1 LTDWRLALDQ
11 AVAGER
17 PLTARSVLAS
27 TLLGS
32 EPPAMATAR
41 LVRVAELFGVTDNAA
56 RVALS
61 RMAAAGEVEAT
72 GDGWRLA
79 GHLLDRQARL
89 AAGRHPTV
97 RPWSDG
103 SWVLLVVTAGARPA
117 NDRARLRT
125 AVTRGH
131 FAEYRDGVWC
141 RPDNLDGLALPA
153 ELAGQV
159 ARWTGRPEETD
170 AVLVARLWDLQA
182 WADRAEE
189 LRRRLLA
196 VGPALA
202 RVEALAPGFVLDAA
216 VIRHLAQDPLLP
228 EELLPADWPG
238 SALRQEFDEW
248 DRAYRSA
255 LAGWQRSA
263 ADQRDSPA

>member
-1 LTDWRLALDQ
+1 
-11 AVAGER
+11 
-17 PLTARSVLAS
+17 
-27 TLLGS
+27 
-32 EPPAMATAR
+32 MATAR

-61 RMAAAGEVEAT
+61 RMAAAGEVEPT
-72 GDGWRLA
+72 DDGWRLA

-97 RPWSDG
+97 RPWAG
-103 SWVLLVVTAGARPA
+103 GRWVLLVVTAGARPP
-117 NDRARLRT
+117 NERARLRT
-125 AVTRGH
+125 ALTRGH

-141 RPDNLDGLALPA
+141 RPDNLDGPALADD
-153 ELAGQV
+153 LAAQV
-159 ARWTGRPEETD
+159 ARWTGRPEEAD
-170 AVLVARLWDLQA
+170 PVLVARLWDLRA

-189 LRRRLLA
+189 LRRRLGA
-196 VGPALA
+196 VGPALD

-228 EELLPADWPG
+228 RELLPPDWPG
-238 SALRQEFDEW
+238 DALRHEFDEW
-248 DRAYRSA
+248 DRAFLSA

-263 ADQRDSPA
+263 ADQRSAPA

>member
-1 LTDWRLALDQ
+1 LTDWRRALAG
-11 AVAGER
+11 AVDGER

-32 EPPAMATAR
+32 DPPVMATAR

-61 RMAAAGEVEAT
+61 RMGAAGEVEAT

-89 AAGRHPTV
+89 AAGRHPII
-97 RPWSDG
+97 RPWSAG
-103 SWVLLVVTAGARPA
+103 PWMLLVVTAGARPA
-117 NDRARLRT
+117 NERARLRT
-125 AVTRGH
+125 AMGRRH

-141 RPDNLDGLALPA
+141 RPDNLDGPALPA
-153 ELAGQV
+153 DLAGQV
-159 ARWTGRPEETD
+159 GRWTGRPDEPD
-170 AVLVARLWDLQA
+170 ATLVNRLWDLRA
-182 WADRAEE
+182 WADRADE
-189 LRRRLLA
+189 LRRRLRA
-196 VGPALA
+196 VAPALE

-228 EELLPADWPG
+228 EELLPHSWPG
-238 SALRQEFDEW
+238 GALREEFDEW

-263 ADQRDSPA
+263 AGQRSAPA